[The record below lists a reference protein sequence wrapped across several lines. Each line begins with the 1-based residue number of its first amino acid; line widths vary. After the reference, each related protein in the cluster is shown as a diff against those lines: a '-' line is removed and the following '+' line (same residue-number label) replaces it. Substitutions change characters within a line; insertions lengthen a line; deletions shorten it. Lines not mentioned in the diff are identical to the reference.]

1 MGKLNVFDVS
11 VKISVEACDLNVTQ
25 AWQCCYSVMSCH
37 VM

>member
-25 AWQCCYSVMSCH
+25 A
-37 VM
+37 